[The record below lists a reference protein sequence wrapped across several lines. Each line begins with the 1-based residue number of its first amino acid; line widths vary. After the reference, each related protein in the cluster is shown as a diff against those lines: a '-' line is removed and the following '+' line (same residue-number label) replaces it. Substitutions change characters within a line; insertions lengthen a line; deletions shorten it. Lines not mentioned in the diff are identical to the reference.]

1 MDTLEIVYYTCVNNE
16 CPKHR
21 GVFTEG
27 DPQHERCARERL
39 RLEGQRPPARVPR
52 WILFTVPALAAAI
65 AAGALLLIRFM
76 RVDESKP
83 SSIREDL
90 SMKTWSGSHAHREDR
105 EGNTVPPP
113 IS

>member
-1 MDTLEIVYYTCVNNE
+1 MDTLEIVYYTCINND

-21 GVFTEG
+21 SVFTEG

-39 RLEGQRPPARVPR
+39 WLEGQRPAARVPR
-52 WILFTVPALAAAI
+52 WIVFAVPVAAAAV
-65 AAGALLLIRFM
+65 AAGVLLLVRFM

-83 SSIREDL
+83 SIHEEQP
-90 SMKTWSGSHAHREDR
+90 MKTWSGAHAHRDDR
-105 EGNTVPPP
+105 EGSTVPPP

>member
-21 GVFTEG
+21 NVFAEG

-39 RLEGQRPPARVPR
+39 WLEGQRPAARIPR
-52 WILFTVPALAAAI
+52 WIVFAAPAVAAALAA
-65 AAGALLLIRFM
+65 GVLLLVRFM

-83 SSIREDL
+83 SSIHEEL
-90 SMKTWSGSHAHREDR
+90 PMKTWSGSQAHRDDR
-105 EGNTVPPP
+105 EGSSVPPP